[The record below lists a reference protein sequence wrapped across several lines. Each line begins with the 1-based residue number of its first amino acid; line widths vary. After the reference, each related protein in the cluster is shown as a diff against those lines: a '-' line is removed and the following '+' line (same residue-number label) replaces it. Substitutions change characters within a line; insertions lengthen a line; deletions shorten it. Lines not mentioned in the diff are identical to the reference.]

1 MKNKSLISVIIAILL
16 GVAGF
21 GGGTYLG
28 VSDSERV
35 VNYQVAG
42 TSTSSPLSI
51 GSSATTTA
59 YISSVE
65 NFTQFDL
72 NSVANVS
79 TTETISIK
87 TNFSVEDNCASN
99 PTGVNWFNASTTSIT
114 ADGNKNFNITNNL
127 LAKCVK
133 LEIYNATSTV
143 TSTLFLQATLR

>member
-21 GGGTYLG
+21 GGGTYFG
-28 VSDSERV
+28 TADSERII
-35 VNYQVAG
+35 NYQIAG

-51 GSSATTTA
+51 GSYATTTV
-59 YISSVE
+59 YVSSAE
-65 NFTQFDL
+65 NFTQLDL

-87 TNFSVEDNCASN
+87 TDFAVEDNCASN

-114 ADGNKNFNITNNL
+114 ADGNKNFNIINNL
-127 LAKCVK
+127 LAKCVRFD
-133 LEIYNATSTV
+133 IYNTTSSV